1 MHTLINDLRYAVR
14 QLRKSPGFALTAIL
28 TLAIGIGANTAVFSV
43 MNAVLLRSLPVPEPS
58 RVYNLRVTGR
68 PNHTSNTGDDE
79 TSIAY
84 PAFEQLRQRH
94 DIFSDLIAAAPLAV
108 GKVSIRYG
116 TEPEVAAGEIVSGNF
131 FSGLGVQM
139 ARGRGFTRE
148 DETSHAQVAVLGYDF
163 WTRRFARDPEVLGQ
177 TLYVKGVPLTIVGV
191 SAAGFTGLE
200 RGKGDTDFWI
210 PLQNRVDL
218 NAWGDSGK
226 DGKTFYGLPDWWC
239 LLLTGRLAPG
249 VTPQQAVSRLQPQFQ
264 NAAYVGVEH
273 PEAGEEKPLL
283 SLTPAR
289 GLDEFA
295 GDYQR
300 PLYLLMSLVAL
311 VLLIACTNV
320 ALALIARNQSRQREF
335 SLRLAIGAGRMD
347 LFRQLL
353 TESLLLVIAG
363 GALAWAFAAPATRA
377 LATWS
382 QLETSLQPDRSVLF
396 FTLGILALAALV
408 FGLAPLRRAMS
419 VPAGLALRSSGAAAT
434 QDKHKSRFGQIVVA
448 AQMAMCIVLLVAAGL
463 LLRTLRNLENVPLG
477 MRTQGLLVFG
487 INPQGLHSSEET
499 TQFYQT
505 LLARLRPLP
514 GVESVSLV
522 GNRPGAGWSN
532 NDAAVV
538 DGASPHFTT
547 GTFAPLRGNDVGP
560 DFFHVM
566 GIPVLEGRG
575 ITESDTADSQKVV
588 VINKTFAERYLA
600 TQNPLGHHVGE
611 KPNERTI
618 VGVVGNNKYTS
629 LSEKDMPMIWTPYTQ
644 VGGGGVGQM
653 NVEMHV
659 EGDPMAML
667 PTVAKAVREL
677 DPNLPLEKPMAQK
690 AQFEESIS
698 QQRLFS
704 KLSVFFGLLAGLLVA
719 TGLYGTLAYRVN
731 NRTVEI
737 GVRLAVGAQREQV
750 LWMILRESL
759 WVAAVGVG
767 VGLPLALVT
776 SRLLRSMLFGV
787 GPNDPLTFVAAL
799 VAVILV
805 ALAASLIPARRAAS
819 IDPMKALRAE

>member
-1 MHTLINDLRYAVR
+1 
-14 QLRKSPGFALTAIL
+14 
-28 TLAIGIGANTAVFSV
+28 
-43 MNAVLLRSLPVPEPS
+43 
-58 RVYNLRVTGR
+58 
-68 PNHTSNTGDDE
+68 
-79 TSIAY
+79 
-84 PAFEQLRQRH
+84 
-94 DIFSDLIAAAPLAV
+94 
-108 GKVSIRYG
+108 
-116 TEPEVAAGEIVSGNF
+116 
-131 FSGLGVQM
+131 
-139 ARGRGFTRE
+139 
-148 DETSHAQVAVLGYDF
+148 VAVLSYDF
-163 WTRRFARDPEVLGQ
+163 WTRRVGRDPELLGQ

-191 SAAGFTGLE
+191 SAAGFMGLE

-218 NAWGDSGK
+218 NAWSDSGK

-283 SLTPAR
+283 TLTPAR

-295 GDYQR
+295 EDYQR

-320 ALALIARNQSRQREF
+320 ALLLIARNQSRQREF

-377 LATWS
+377 LAAWS

-408 FGLAPLRRAMS
+408 FGLAPLRSALS

-434 QDKHKSRFGQIVVA
+434 QDKHKSRFGRIVVA

-487 INPQGLHSSEET
+487 INPQGLHSREKT
-499 TQFYQT
+499 VQFYQT

-522 GNRPGAGWSN
+522 DDRPGSGWSN

-538 DGASPHFTT
+538 DGASPHITT
-547 GTFAPLRGNDVGP
+547 
-560 DFFHVM
+560 
-566 GIPVLEGRG
+566 
-575 ITESDTADSQKVV
+575 
-588 VINKTFAERYLA
+588 
-600 TQNPLGHHVGE
+600 
-611 KPNERTI
+611 
-618 VGVVGNNKYTS
+618 
-629 LSEKDMPMIWTPYTQ
+629 
-644 VGGGGVGQM
+644 
-653 NVEMHV
+653 
-659 EGDPMAML
+659 
-667 PTVAKAVREL
+667 
-677 DPNLPLEKPMAQK
+677 
-690 AQFEESIS
+690 
-698 QQRLFS
+698 
-704 KLSVFFGLLAGLLVA
+704 
-719 TGLYGTLAYRVN
+719 
-731 NRTVEI
+731 
-737 GVRLAVGAQREQV
+737 
-750 LWMILRESL
+750 
-759 WVAAVGVG
+759 
-767 VGLPLALVT
+767 
-776 SRLLRSMLFGV
+776 
-787 GPNDPLTFVAAL
+787 
-799 VAVILV
+799 
-805 ALAASLIPARRAAS
+805 
-819 IDPMKALRAE
+819 